1 MIGFVGIVLVQV
13 PVYIAEIAPQD
24 MRGSLGSV
32 NQVGCAFEPFYS
44 YCFCYSWCYSCFN
57 DWFNYSFY
65 EIALSDNWNIAVLST
80 GTFC

>member
-44 YCFCYSWCYSCFN
+44 YCFCYS
-57 DWFNYSFY
+57 
-65 EIALSDNWNIAVLST
+65 
-80 GTFC
+80 